1 MINKTLVWTAF
12 FSALFTVLSL
22 KFLHLFNFISWSP
35 VGWAEK
41 GMLFAST
48 HVVIHWLLLF
58 VILLVTFAIIY
69 FAMSF
74 TTSIP
79 PSVTS
84 LILAVLA
91 VFTIE
96 WTIGS
101 PKTPFDAFKSLSMP
115 FLAIIAIVLRFITGT
130 AVFMKKLSTESMK

>member
-1 MINKTLVWTAF
+1 MINKTLLWTAF

-35 VGWAEK
+35 IGWTKK
-41 GMLFAST
+41 GMMFAST
-48 HVVIHWLLLF
+48 HIVFHWALLF
-58 VILLVTFAIIY
+58 IILTVVFAILY
-69 FAMSF
+69 FVVSF

-84 LILAVLA
+84 LIITILA
-91 VFTIE
+91 VFAIE

-101 PKTPFDAFKSLSMP
+101 PKTPFDAIKSLSIP
-115 FLAIIAIVLRFITGT
+115 FLSIIAIVLRFITGT
-130 AVFMKKLSTESMK
+130 AVFMKKLSEESVK

>member
-1 MINKTLVWTAF
+1 MINKTLGWTAF

-35 VGWAEK
+35 VGWAKKE
-41 GMLFAST
+41 MLFAST
-48 HVVIHWLLLF
+48 HIIIHWLLLLL
-58 VILLVTFAIIY
+58 ILMVVFAILY
-69 FAMSF
+69 FAVSF

-84 LILAVLA
+84 LILAILA
-91 VFTIE
+91 VFAIE
-96 WTIGS
+96 WTIGL
-101 PKTPFDAFKSLSMP
+101 PKTPFDAFTSLSMP

-130 AVFMKKLSTESMK
+130 AVFMKKLSSESVK

>member
-1 MINKTLVWTAF
+1 MNKTLLWTAF
-12 FSALFTVLSL
+12 FSALFTALSL

-35 VGWAEK
+35 VGWAKK

-48 HVVIHWLLLF
+48 HIVIQWALLMM
-58 VILLVTFAIIY
+58 ILIVAYAILY
-69 FAMSF
+69 FAVTF

-84 LILAVLA
+84 LIIAIIT
-91 VFTIE
+91 VFAIE

-101 PKTPFDAFKSLSMP
+101 PKTPYDAIKSVSIP
-115 FLAIIAIVLRFITGT
+115 FLSIIAIVLRFITGT
-130 AVFMKKLSTESMK
+130 AVFMKKLSEESVK

>member
-12 FSALFTVLSL
+12 FSALFTAVSL
-22 KFLHLFNFISWSP
+22 KFLHLFDFISWSP
-35 VGWAEK
+35 VGWAKK
-41 GMLFAST
+41 GMLFASAPI
-48 HVVIHWLLLF
+48 VIQWALLF
-58 VILLVTFAIIY
+58 ILLTVVFSILY
-69 FAMSF
+69 FAVSF

-84 LILAVLA
+84 LIITIIA
-91 VFTIE
+91 VFAIE

-130 AVFMKKLSTESMK
+130 AVFMKKLSAESVK